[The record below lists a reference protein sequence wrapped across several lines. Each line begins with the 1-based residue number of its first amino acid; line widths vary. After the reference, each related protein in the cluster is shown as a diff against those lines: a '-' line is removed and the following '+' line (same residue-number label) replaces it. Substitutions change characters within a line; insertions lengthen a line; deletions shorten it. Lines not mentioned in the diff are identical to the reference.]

1 MKQRKVHDIL
11 YKELTKGERK
21 EIMDMGKY
29 IDKDILLKFEFM
41 NYGHALEILYNVHP
55 QEWNELQECLR
66 KLRLSLADIKKA
78 GGNKSP
84 IPKKFDDVL
93 YPYGWREIRI
103 SGDLLVKKYIRQND
117 QKKGQFANEP
127 FETNKIEGYID
138 GHNIDFVKNEVAFDL
153 EWNSKDQTFDRD
165 LLAMRTYFDCGVI
178 DVGVIVTRAE
188 ELNDIFKQ
196 EKDNKGEPLIKKYG
210 ASTTW
215 MGKLIPRLNSRRN
228 GGCPI
233 LAIGIRKECVE
244 GYGRL
249 SEYYTRLEDF
259 YQGKEV

>member
-1 MKQRKVHDIL
+1 MNI
-11 YKELTKGERK
+11 E
-21 EIMDMGKY
+21 KY
-29 IDKDILLKFEFM
+29 IDKEIIDKFEFY
-41 NYGHALEILYNVHP
+41 NYGHALEILNDAFP
-55 QEWNELQECLR
+55 EEWKELQDCLYQ
-66 KLRLSLADIKKA
+66 LRLTINDIKKA
-78 GGNKSP
+78 GGNESP

-103 SGDLLVKKYIRQND
+103 SGDLIVKKYPRQTA
-117 QKKGQFANEP
+117 QRRGRFADKP
-127 FETNKIEGYID
+127 YETETIEGYVD
-138 GHNIDFVKNEVAFDL
+138 GHNIDFLKNRVAFDL

-165 LLAMRTYFDCGVI
+165 LLAMRTYFDCGLI

-196 EKDNKGEPLIKKYG
+196 EKDENGQFLIKKYG

-215 MGKLIPRLNSRRN
+215 IGKLTHRLDSRRN

-249 SEYYTRLEDF
+249 SQYYTGLKDIHQRE
-259 YQGKEV
+259 KI